1 MKLRKNY
8 LKECRRHVMRP
19 KITIIY
25 CIVLLSL
32 TLSPLIGFAYKDK
45 KKADDETSK
54 KENTEETTA
63 ASLIKSG
70 QKFVNEKKYS
80 KGIKEYEKAL
90 SLALGSKDT
99 YSTEECYRLLHE
111 ANDLAGNGKRAA
123 EYRELYSVLKT
134 KRENEALQRKQKR
147 DEIEISRL
155 KEQKLRTE
163 LGLQEAQTE
172 LQIKDEVIG
181 FTRDSL
187 QLLDLINK
195 ETQSKIALLE
205 KEKELKEIKMKEQK
219 ALLQNK
225 ELQIKEQDARLKA
238 ELYIIVLLVG
248 GLVFAGALGFV
259 LYRNF
264 KQRKAASLKIEEQ
277 LTTIQHQHDNI
288 TNSINYAQRIQQA
301 MLPQEKALQHFIPDS
316 FILYKPKD
324 VVSGDF
330 YWFYNVYNQ
339 SKLNDVNVEDD
350 RESISDLPDP
360 SLSQKLIV
368 SAVDCTGH
376 GVPGALMSMI
386 GYNLL
391 NEIAHKKVHQSN
403 HILNELHKGVRFALQ
418 QYKNEN
424 KDGMDMALCVIDKEN
439 KTLEFSGAKN
449 PMVFIQDNELYYVKG
464 DKEAIGGSQG
474 EAKRDFTRQMINIE
488 KPTWVYLFTDGYADQ
503 FGGPEGKKFMSK
515 NMKELLLQI
524 HQKPFADQK
533 AILNETIE
541 NWRGTT
547 EKQIDD
553 MLVIGMK
560 VS

>member
-1 MKLRKNY
+1 
-8 LKECRRHVMRP
+8 MRP

-32 TLSPLIGFAYKDK
+32 ILSPSIGFAYKDK

-70 QKFVNEKKYS
+70 QKFIKEKKYS

-90 SLALGSKDT
+90 GLALDSKDA

-123 EYRELYSVLKT
+123 EYRELYSVIKT

-360 SLSQKLIV
+360 SLSQKIIV

-424 KDGMDMALCVIDKEN
+424 KDGMDMALCVIDREN

-533 AILNETIE
+533 TILNETIE

-553 MLVIGMK
+553 MLVIGMR